1 MPRTVNRRPLACV
14 VQNDATGRFG
24 GHTRHEARRGRRAG
38 LRRGRPAQSAAGRD
52 GDFVDLRRGATRA
65 LRTPYVPAGSR
76 CTTCAPSAS
85 TGSSTIR
92 SKAPSADA
100 LALARPV
107 CGLRRENE
115 RRRRRRCPAGGCFRE
130 DSGRTNRRQRTLS
143 PAGQALYTTLWD
155 SNRDPLS
162 AAVTAAHPA
171 HPRDATRTPV
181 VPASPAR
188 PPLGA
193 PIAGR
198 APPLTRMRVA
208 PLFVRKIQSCDRSL
222 ASGGGGAIT
231 AHRHGTG
238 GLVVEAF
245 RARTV
250 GPGSPW

>member
-14 VQNDATGRFG
+14 VQSGATGRLG
-24 GHTRHEARRGRRAG
+24 GHTRREARRGRRAG

-65 LRTPYVPAGSR
+65 LRTPYAPAGSR

-143 PAGQALYTTLWD
+143 PGGQALYTTLWD

-181 VPASPAR
+181 RSGFACSATARSTDRGSSATADANAGCASVRAHDPVLR
-188 PPLGA
+188 P
-193 PIAGR
+193 
-198 APPLTRMRVA
+198 
-208 PLFVRKIQSCDRSL
+208 F
-222 ASGGGGAIT
+222 
-231 AHRHGTG
+231 
-238 GLVVEAF
+238 
-245 RARTV
+245 
-250 GPGSPW
+250 PGIGWWSHYCPSTWNR